1 MKNTFKLLSLITA
14 CSLMHAEGLLPPPS
28 GDLADKNNVEISGA
42 ITDINSLNASG
53 AININKSSSIK
64 LLENKNTQNIM
75 IKSPFDVNSTFT
87 TDSRGGVNNKLYFS
101 RQITVNAGGNY
112 IDYGSKFIGEGG
124 NFFDGHSSFIQDNN
138 PAIQING
145 GKATLYGSHLESGQ
159 MEPGGYGGYKAA
171 ATVLL
176 SKGELDIVGSTIIRH
191 KQGNSYA
198 EAIKVKAMNK
208 DTASV
213 SITGSNIISDKGAS
227 SISANRDVTIDDTL
241 WDNKLGGANIAL
253 KKQGTHLL
261 GGVELAVD
269 KNAGV
274 AEPKFTFKGILKD
287 SITSFVAKEN
297 HTLLTTYSKD
307 PMISNTTPFESFI
320 HGNNS
325 LDGVVEIDKV
335 YILGGISFH
344 ARQDRQKLSL
354 SLKNSFITDSIKS
367 GFDLVN
373 DETRYA
379 SNFIFDNVLAGG
391 AISNYL
397 GDINSTNSYFAKSLS
412 VLNKTNFLKDNGSVF
427 MGGVSANNMDFTN
440 SELKGGDYGVANGTT
455 TDKATKIS
463 LSNAKAYDKAN
474 IFTNELGLNSSIINS
489 SLNINSITS
498 TSSNINT
505 KLGSSL
511 NSVNLSGGSVM
522 GGFKTQNLNA
532 SNTVFFLGGTK
543 ATYDGMIISTNQT
556 LGSNNTLGILGV
568 VTKDSSGKLITNA
581 INDNLPLAV
590 LRGGNDF
597 FKQAKFYHGITE
609 LTPANANLVYE
620 KVKDKNGYEYL
631 AYVLVKDSDKDKN
644 LKDIAFDGGNFS
656 VESAINGSLVS
667 ANGSLI
673 NENIIKELNGKNS
686 SVSFT
691 PDDIG
696 NLTPPNITPP
706 PSGGGSN
713 GGENGSGGNNGSN
726 SNGETTA
733 PPDNGNNGSGGNEN
747 GGGSNSGDGG
757 NVTPPDSGDS
767 SNGGGGNNGGETTTP
782 PNPPTPVKPSVKE
795 ELELM
800 ITGQNEVALNEAKV
814 MANQFYYSHIFEYNN
829 LNKRMGELR
838 RLNGKNGGIW
848 SRGYFTKAS
857 IYDTKLTSNAMQIGA
872 DKLSGTNFGYL
883 YAGFLLNMGK
893 TKSNTNS
900 SIDNYGGGFYASF
913 IGHNGF
919 FTDFTIK
926 LNHYKSHFKNDT
938 FLGELESSGTGY
950 IASFEIGNR
959 FGNEYYLEPSIEFIA
974 SYTPKTDIS
983 NQNISIKS
991 KENLMQVL
999 KTSLNGGVRF
1009 DGFDLRFGVG
1019 GVFDLNKP
1027 SEFMIDDGLSSY
1039 VFDREKKDKRGFATF
1054 GLNTNLSKNTMFSI
1068 ELEKGFGGI
1077 MKLDYDA
1084 NATIRY
1090 EF

>member
-28 GDLADKNNVEISGA
+28 GDLADSNNLEISGA
-42 ITDINSLNASG
+42 ITDINSLNTSG

-64 LLENKNTQNIM
+64 LLENKNTQDIM
-75 IKSPFDVNSTFT
+75 IKSPFDINSTFI

-124 NFFDGHSSFIQDNN
+124 NFFDGYSSFIQDNN

-176 SKGELDIVGSTIIRH
+176 SKGELDIIGSTLIGH
-191 KQGNSYA
+191 KQG
-198 EAIKVKAMNK
+198 
-208 DTASV
+208 DTFTTAVNVRGFQSDIAKLN
-213 SITGSNIISDKGAS
+213 ITGSTFITDKSAISILS
-227 SISANRDVTIDDTL
+227 NRSITIDDTL
-241 WDNKLGGANIAL
+241 WDSKWNGIANAP
-253 KKQGTHLL
+253 KKQGSHLV
-261 GGVELAVD
+261 GGINVVGNLD
-269 KNAGV
+269 M
-274 AEPKFTFKGILKD
+274 KGILKD
-287 SITSFVAKEN
+287 GESSFNAKSNSHLITS
-297 HTLLTTYSKD
+297 YKD
-307 PMISNTTPFESFI
+307 PMSSNHTPFDTFI
-320 HGNNS
+320 YGVS
-325 LDGVVEIDKV
+325 AFDGVANIDTV
-335 YILGGISFH
+335 YILGDINFNEQANVSG
-344 ARQDRQKLSL
+344 RTLN
-354 SLKNSFITDSIKS
+354 LKNTFITGMINGAYNAINTTNKI
-367 GFDLVN
+367 
-373 DETRYA
+373 T
-379 SNFIFDNVLAGG
+379 SNFTFDNVLAGG
-391 AISNYL
+391 LIINNY
-397 GDINSTNSYFAKSLS
+397 GDINSINSYFAKNVKAIKNGVSI
-412 VLNKTNFLKDNGSVF
+412 VKDNGSVF

-440 SELKGGDYGVANGTT
+440 SELKGGNYGVTNGTT

-463 LSNAKAYDKAN
+463 LSNTKAYDNAS
-474 IFTNELGLNSSIINS
+474 IFTNELSLNSSIINS

-505 KLGSSL
+505 KLGSNLS
-511 NSVNLSGGSVM
+511 SVNLSGGNVM

-620 KVKDKNGYEYL
+620 KIKDKNGYEYL
-631 AYVLVKDSDKDKN
+631 AYVLVKDSDKDKS
-644 LKDIAFDGGNFS
+644 LKDIVFDGGNFS
-656 VESAINGSLVS
+656 VESAINGNLVS

-706 PSGGGSN
+706 PSGGGDGSN
-713 GGENGSGGNNGSN
+713 GGSNGSDANNGSSGSGETTTPPNNGNNGSN
-726 SNGETTA
+726 
-733 PPDNGNNGSGGNEN
+733 GNEN
-747 GGGSNSGDGG
+747 GGGSNGG
-757 NVTPPDSGDS
+757 NVTPPDSSDN
-767 SNGGGGNNGGETTTP
+767 SNDGGNNGGGTTTP

-959 FGNEYYLEPSIEFIA
+959 FGNEYYLEPSVEFIA
-974 SYTPKTDIS
+974 SYTPKTDIN

-1027 SEFMIDDGLSSY
+1027 SEFMINDGLSSY

>member
-14 CSLMHAEGLLPPPS
+14 CSLMHAEGLLPPPN
-28 GDLADKNNVEISGA
+28 GDLADSSNVEISGA
-42 ITDINSLNASG
+42 ITDISSLNTSG

-64 LLENKNTQNIM
+64 LLENKNTQDIM
-75 IKSPFDVNSTFT
+75 IKSPFDINSTFI

-124 NFFDGHSSFIQDNN
+124 NFFDGYSSFIQDNN

-176 SKGELDIVGSTIIRH
+176 SKGELDIIGSTLIGH
-191 KQGNSYA
+191 KQG
-198 EAIKVKAMNK
+198 
-208 DTASV
+208 DTFTTAVNVRGFQSDIAKLN
-213 SITGSNIISDKGAS
+213 ITGSTFITDKSAISILS
-227 SISANRDVTIDDTL
+227 NRSITIDDTL
-241 WDNKLGGANIAL
+241 WDSKWNGIANAP
-253 KKQGTHLL
+253 KKQGSHLV
-261 GGVELAVD
+261 GGINVVGNLD
-269 KNAGV
+269 M
-274 AEPKFTFKGILKD
+274 KGILKD
-287 SITSFVAKEN
+287 GESSFNAKSNSHLITS
-297 HTLLTTYSKD
+297 YKD
-307 PMISNTTPFESFI
+307 PMSSNHTPFDTFI
-320 HGNNS
+320 YGVS
-325 LDGVVEIDKV
+325 AFDGVANIDTV
-335 YILGGISFH
+335 YILGDINFNEQANVSG
-344 ARQDRQKLSL
+344 RTLN
-354 SLKNSFITDSIKS
+354 LKNTFITGMINGAYNAINTTNKI
-367 GFDLVN
+367 
-373 DETRYA
+373 T
-379 SNFIFDNVLAGG
+379 SNFTFDNVLAGG
-391 AISNYL
+391 LIINNY
-397 GDINSTNSYFAKSLS
+397 GDINSINSYFAKNVKAIKNGVSI
-412 VLNKTNFLKDNGSVF
+412 VKDNGSVF

-440 SELKGGDYGVANGTT
+440 SELKGGNYGVTNGTT

-463 LSNAKAYDKAN
+463 LSNTKAYDNAS
-474 IFTNELGLNSSIINS
+474 IFTNELSLNSSIINS

-505 KLGSSL
+505 KLGSNLS
-511 NSVNLSGGSVM
+511 SVNLSGGNVM

-532 SNTVFFLGGTK
+532 NNTVFFLGGTK

-556 LGSNNTLGILGV
+556 LGSGNTLGILGV
-568 VTKDSSGKLITNA
+568 ATKDSSGKLITNI

-620 KVKDKNGYEYL
+620 KIKDKNGYEYL
-631 AYVLVKDSDKDKN
+631 AYVLVKDSDKDKS
-644 LKDIAFDGGNFS
+644 LKDIVFDGGNFS
-656 VESAINGSLVS
+656 VESAINGNLVS

-673 NENIIKELNGKNS
+673 NENIIKELNGENS

-696 NLTPPNITPP
+696 NLTPPSITPP
-706 PSGGGSN
+706 PSGGGDGSN
-713 GGENGSGGNNGSN
+713 GGGNNGE
-726 SNGETTA
+726 GTIT
-733 PPDNGNNGSGGNEN
+733 PPDNGNNGSN
-747 GGGSNSGDGG
+747 
-757 NVTPPDSGDS
+757 
-767 SNGGGGNNGGETTTP
+767 GETTTP

-814 MANQFYYSHIFEYNN
+814 MANQFYYSHFFEYNN

-857 IYDTKLTSNAMQIGA
+857 IYDTKLTSNAIQIGA

-959 FGNEYYLEPSIEFIA
+959 FGNEYYLEPSVEFIA
-974 SYTPKTDIS
+974 SYTPKTDIN

-1027 SEFMIDDGLSSY
+1027 SEFVIDDGLSSY

>member
-14 CSLMHAEGLLPPPS
+14 CSLMHAEGLLPPPN
-28 GDLADKNNVEISGA
+28 GDLADSSNLEISGA
-42 ITDINSLNASG
+42 ITDISSLNTSG
-53 AININKSSSIK
+53 AININKSSLIK
-64 LLENKNTQNIM
+64 LLENKNTQDIM
-75 IKSPFDVNSTFT
+75 IKSPFDINNTFT

-124 NFFDGHSSFIQDNN
+124 NFFDGYSSFIQDNN

-145 GKATLYGSHLESGQ
+145 GKTTLYGSHLESGQ

-176 SKGELDIVGSTIIRH
+176 SKGELDIVGSTLIGH
-191 KQGNSYA
+191 KQG
-198 EAIKVKAMNK
+198 
-208 DTASV
+208 DTFTTAVNVRGFQSDIAKLN
-213 SITGSNIISDKGAS
+213 ITGSTFITDKSAV
-227 SISANRDVTIDDTL
+227 SILSNRSITIDDTL
-241 WDNKLGGANIAL
+241 WNSKWNGIANAP
-253 KKQGTHLL
+253 KKQGSHLV
-261 GGVELAVD
+261 GGVDVI
-269 KNAGV
+269 GT
-274 AEPKFTFKGILKD
+274 FTMKGILKD
-287 SITSFVAKEN
+287 NITSFDAKTSSNLITSYKDPTTSN
-297 HTLLTTYSKD
+297 HT
-307 PMISNTTPFESFI
+307 PFDSFI
-320 HGNNS
+320 YGNDNNIN
-325 LDGVVEIDKV
+325 GVANIDTA
-335 YILGGISFH
+335 YILGNIKFNEQANVSG
-344 ARQDRQKLSL
+344 RTLN
-354 SLKNSFITDSIKS
+354 LKNTFITGMINSAYNA
-367 GFDLVN
+367 DL
-373 DETRYA
+373 TTTKYT
-379 SNFIFDNVLAGG
+379 SNFTFDNVLAGG
-391 AISNYL
+391 LIINNY
-397 GDINSTNSYFAKSLS
+397 GDINSINSYFAKNVKAIKNGVSI
-412 VLNKTNFLKDNGSVF
+412 VKDNGSVF

-440 SELKGGDYGVANGTT
+440 SELKGGNYGVTNGTT

-463 LSNAKAYDKAN
+463 LSNTKAYDNAS
-474 IFTNELGLNSSIINS
+474 IFTNELSLNSSIINS

-498 TSSNINT
+498 TNSNINT

-511 NSVNLSGGSVM
+511 SNVNLSGGSVM
-522 GGFKTQNLNA
+522 GGFKTQSLNA

-543 ATYDGMIISTNQT
+543 ATYDGMIISTNKT

-620 KVKDKNGYEYL
+620 KIKDKNGYEYL
-631 AYVLVKDSDKDKN
+631 AYVLVKDSDKNKS
-644 LKDIAFDGGNFS
+644 LKDIVFDGGNFS

-696 NLTPPNITPP
+696 NLTPPSITPP

-713 GGENGSGGNNGSN
+713 GGSNGSDANNGS
-726 SNGETTA
+726 SGSGETTT
-733 PPDNGNNGSGGNEN
+733 PPDNGNNGSN
-747 GGGSNSGDGG
+747 
-757 NVTPPDSGDS
+757 
-767 SNGGGGNNGGETTTP
+767 GETTTP
-782 PNPPTPVKPSVKE
+782 PNPPVKPSVKE

-857 IYDTKLTSNAMQIGA
+857 IYDTKLTSNAIQIGA

-883 YAGFLLNMGK
+883 YAGFLLNIGK

-913 IGHNGF
+913 IGYNGF

-974 SYTPKTDIS
+974 SYTPKTDINS
-983 NQNISIKS
+983 QNISIKS

-1019 GVFDLNKP
+1019 GVFDLSRP
-1027 SEFMIDDGLSSY
+1027 SEFIIDDGLSSY

>member
-14 CSLMHAEGLLPPPS
+14 CSLMHAEGLLPPPN
-28 GDLADKNNVEISGA
+28 GDLADSSNVEISGA
-42 ITDINSLNASG
+42 ITDISSLNTSG

-64 LLENKNTQNIM
+64 LLENKNTQDIM
-75 IKSPFDVNSTFT
+75 IKSPFNINSTFI
-87 TDSRGGVNNKLYFS
+87 TDSRGGVVNNKLYFS

-124 NFFDGHSSFIQDNN
+124 KFFDGRNLSTQDNN

-145 GKATLYGSHLESGQ
+145 GKVTLYGSHLESGQ

-176 SKGELDIVGSTIIRH
+176 SKGELDIVGSTLIGH
-191 KQGNSYA
+191 KQGTSY
-198 EAIKVKAMNK
+198 IKALDVPASAR
-208 DTASV
+208 DSV
-213 SITGSNIISDKGAS
+213 SVNITGSTFIIDNMSS
-227 SISANRDVTIDDTL
+227 SITSKRDITIDDTL
-241 WDNKLGGANIAL
+241 WDSKWSGIKNAP
-253 KKQGTHLL
+253 KKQGSHIV
-261 GGVELAVD
+261 GGISVNTENQTVVIVPQSKL
-269 KNAGV
+269 
-274 AEPKFTFKGILKD
+274 TIRGILKD
-287 SITSFVAKEN
+287 TASGFDAKTSSNLITS
-297 HTLLTTYSKD
+297 YKD
-307 PMISNTTPFESFI
+307 PMTSNHTPFNTFI
-320 HGNNS
+320 YGSNS
-325 LDGVVEIDKV
+325 INGVADIDTA
-335 YILGGISFH
+335 YILGEIDFNEQADKSG
-344 ARQDRQKLSL
+344 RSL
-354 SLKNSFITDSIKS
+354 SLKNTFVTGMIQGSYDATSTASKIT
-367 GFDLVN
+367 
-373 DETRYA
+373 
-379 SNFIFDNVLAGG
+379 SNFTFDNVLAGG
-391 AISNYL
+391 LIINNY
-397 GDINSTNSYFAKSLS
+397 GDINSFNSYFAKNVKATKNGVSI
-412 VLNKTNFLKDNGSVF
+412 VKDNGSVF

-440 SELKGGDYGVANGTT
+440 SELKGGNYGVTNGTT

-463 LSNAKAYDKAN
+463 LSNTKAYDNAS
-474 IFTNELGLNSSIINS
+474 IFTNELSLNSSIINS

-498 TSSNINT
+498 TNSNINT
-505 KLGSSL
+505 KLGSNLS
-511 NSVNLSGGSVM
+511 SVNLSGGNVM

-568 VTKDSSGKLITNA
+568 ATKDSSGKLIANI

-631 AYVLVKDSDKDKN
+631 AYVLVKDSDKDKS
-644 LKDIAFDGGNFS
+644 LKDIVFDGGNFS
-656 VESAINGSLVS
+656 VESAINGNLVS

-673 NENIIKELNGKNS
+673 NENIIKELNGENS

-691 PDDIG
+691 PDDVG

-706 PSGGGSN
+706 PSGGGDSSN
-713 GGENGSGGNNGSN
+713 GGGNDNSGNTTPDNGNGSSGSGGNNG
-726 SNGETTA
+726 GGTIT
-733 PPDNGNNGSGGNEN
+733 PPDNGNNGSN
-747 GGGSNSGDGG
+747 
-757 NVTPPDSGDS
+757 
-767 SNGGGGNNGGETTTP
+767 GETTTP

-872 DKLSGTNFGYL
+872 DKLNDTNLGYL

-959 FGNEYYLEPSIEFIA
+959 FGNEYYLEPSVEFIA
-974 SYTPKTDIS
+974 SYTPKTDIN

-1009 DGFDLRFGVG
+1009 DGFDLRFGIG

-1027 SEFMIDDGLSSY
+1027 SEFVIDDGLSSY